1 MRPEVGNDWLSA
13 STIFS
18 LTCSDH
24 VDGATLGVAGGR
36 KAAIL
41 RASPRLYHNPIVFKR
56 FDDETVH
63 YLCCHHGVFTAEV
76 A

>member
-1 MRPEVGNDWLSA
+1 MRLEVGNDWLSA
-13 STIFS
+13 STIFF
-18 LTCSDH
+18 LTCFDD
-24 VDGATLGVAGGR
+24 VDRMTFGIASGR

-41 RASPRLYHNPIVFKR
+41 RVSPRLYHNPIVIKR
-56 FDDETVH
+56 VDDETVH